1 MAEPELPGSA
11 ETAPAGEGQAPL
23 PAVSGAGL
31 RERAEGAKPGRGS
44 LSRAGGRPAGGDGTG
59 RDAPTAGRAPVPP
72 PLLPL
77 AKAGASRG
85 RAAGTVRPA
94 SGQFVQDIAIMVTGF
109 DYGCVGKK
117 FVFTVYM

>member
-59 RDAPTAGRAPVPP
+59 RTYGRARPGPAAAAAAPARKGRGEPREGRWHRPP
-72 PLLPL
+72 
-77 AKAGASRG
+77 RF
-85 RAAGTVRPA
+85 RAVR
-94 SGQFVQDIAIMVTGF
+94 TG
-109 DYGCVGKK
+109 YCYHGYWV
-117 FVFTVYM
+117 

>member
-44 LSRAGGRPAGGDGTG
+44 LSRAGGRPARGGTG
-59 RDAPTAGRAPVPP
+59 RDGTHLRPGAPR
-72 PLLPL
+72 
-77 AKAGASRG
+77 SRRRCSRSQRQG
-85 RAAGTVRPA
+85 RAAGGPLAPSAPLQGSSYRILL
-94 SGQFVQDIAIMVTGF
+94 SWLLGLIMGV
-109 DYGCVGKK
+109 
-117 FVFTVYM
+117 

>member
-44 LSRAGGRPAGGDGTG
+44 LSRAGGRPAGGGRDGTG
-59 RDAPTAGRAPVPP
+59 RTYGRARPGPAAAAAAPARKGRGEPREGRWHRPP
-72 PLLPL
+72 
-77 AKAGASRG
+77 RF
-85 RAAGTVRPA
+85 RAVR
-94 SGQFVQDIAIMVTGF
+94 TG
-109 DYGCVGKK
+109 YCYHGYWV
-117 FVFTVYM
+117 

>member
-44 LSRAGGRPAGGDGTG
+44 LSRAGGRPAGGDGTDLRPG
-59 RDAPTAGRAPVPP
+59 APR
-72 PLLPL
+72 
-77 AKAGASRG
+77 SRRRCSRSQRQG
-85 RAAGTVRPA
+85 RAAGGPLAPSAPLQGSSYRILL
-94 SGQFVQDIAIMVTGF
+94 SWLLGLIMGV
-109 DYGCVGKK
+109 
-117 FVFTVYM
+117 